1 MPQAQKIAPAV
12 AISAPAPVIDVAKV
26 CAAKL
31 QTEPYEYLVVSGF
44 IRPEWTEKLITG
56 YPEVPKGGSWPLP
69 TVQHGADFA
78 QLIAAMNGPEFRKAV
93 EEKFA
98 LDLAGKPTMFT
109 VRGHCRAKDGKIH
122 TDSESKII
130 TVLLYMN
137 PEWANQGGKL
147 RVLRSG
153 DNIEDIAAEV
163 SPTIGTLLI
172 FKRSTKSWHGH
183 LPFEGERRVIQ
194 MNWVTEQK
202 YVDLE
207 AKRHWWSSLM
217 KKLGLS
223 Y

>member
-1 MPQAQKIAPAV
+1 MSQAAAIKSVPA
-12 AISAPAPVIDVAKV
+12 AEAGAVIDVAEV
-26 CAAKL
+26 RAAKL
-31 QTEPYEYLVVSGF
+31 HTEPYEYLVVSNF
-44 IRPEWTEKLITG
+44 ISLEWRDRLIKG
-56 YPEVPKGGSWPLP
+56 YPEVPKGGSWPLQ
-69 TVQHGADFA
+69 TVKHGEDFA
-78 QLIAAMNGPEFRKAV
+78 KLIAEMNAPEFRKAV
-93 EEKFA
+93 EEKFSV
-98 LDLAGKPTMFT
+98 DLKGRPTMFT

-137 PEWANQGGKL
+137 PEWADQGGKL
-147 RVLRSG
+147 RVLSNG
-153 DNIEDIAAEV
+153 TDINAVAEEI

-172 FKRSTKSWHGH
+172 FKRSDKSWHGH
-183 LPFEGERRVIQ
+183 LPHEGQRRVIQ

-202 YVDLE
+202 YVDHE

>member
-1 MPQAQKIAPAV
+1 MTQQTAAKTMPAADTAGPA
-12 AISAPAPVIDVAKV
+12 IDVGKV
-26 CAAKL
+26 RAAKL
-31 QTEPYEYLVVSGF
+31 ETAPYEYMVASDF
-44 IRPEWTEKLITG
+44 IRPEWKEKLTAG
-56 YPEVPKGGSWPLP
+56 YPAVPKGGSWPLP
-69 TVQHGADFA
+69 TVKHGADFA
-78 QLIAAMNGPEFRKAV
+78 QLIADMNGPEFRKAV
-93 EEKFA
+93 EEKFSV
-98 LDLAGKPTMFT
+98 DLEGRPTMFT
-109 VRGHCRAKDGKIH
+109 VRGHCRSKDGKIH

-153 DNIEDIAAEV
+153 DNIEDTAAEI

-172 FKRSTKSWHGH
+172 FKRSDKSFHGH

-202 YVDLE
+202 YVDHE
-207 AKRHWWSSLM
+207 AKRHLWSSLM
-217 KKLGLS
+217 KKLGIS